1 MVLIA
6 ATSFGIPRLT
16 FATAKAAVWAHI
28 TRKNKKSAEQFK
40 FFEHQTGIVY
50 ILKSP

>member
-1 MVLIA
+1 MEFHTL
-6 ATSFGIPRLT
+6 FLPQQ
-16 FATAKAAVWAHI
+16 KAAVRAHV

>member
-1 MVLIA
+1 
-6 ATSFGIPRLT
+6 TSFGIPRLI

>member
-1 MVLIA
+1 MEFHAL
-6 ATSFGIPRLT
+6 FLPQQ
-16 FATAKAAVWAHI
+16 KAAVLAHV

>member
-1 MVLIA
+1 MEFHALFL
-6 ATSFGIPRLT
+6 SQQ
-16 FATAKAAVWAHI
+16 KAAVWAHV